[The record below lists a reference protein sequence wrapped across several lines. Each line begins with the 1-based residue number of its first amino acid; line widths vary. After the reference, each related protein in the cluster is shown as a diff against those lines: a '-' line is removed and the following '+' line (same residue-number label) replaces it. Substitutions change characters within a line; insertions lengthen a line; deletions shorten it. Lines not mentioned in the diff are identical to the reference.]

1 MTEQS
6 EKLLKFLDYELDLAA
21 RVLRRDGEPV
31 ALEPRVFDLLA
42 WLIEQRHRA
51 VDKDEIQDAVWTGM
65 IVSETALT
73 RAIMKARRAVGD
85 SADRQAVIRT
95 VHGHGY
101 QFVAELQTPGD
112 EEAADESPVPAF
124 GASTSSPKPRML
136 SAIGVLAALVV
147 MTLIWVLIPNTAT
160 SGSVRLAILP
170 VDNQTGDMEYDWTR
184 LGLMGFAREVVAQSE
199 SLDVVAASDVVRF
212 AEVNGLPDDDSAVA
226 ALQDMRGLYGA
237 NHMLTSRLES
247 DANMLRLTYALYGP
261 NGSVE
266 RGTMV
271 GAEPTQLMR
280 GMIRSV
286 TGSLGDRVGGA
297 EEITVISE
305 DPFVNEAFSRGLALS
320 LEGRCAEALE
330 LFDVVRRNVSG
341 VTRADYEWASC
352 ARILGQWQEAQAG
365 FERILE
371 ETPAEPSSSLRAS
384 AYLGLGTVFIRT
396 GRAEAARETLA
407 LGLIEAQQAGDREL
421 EGKILNNQAIEAR
434 DRREYDEARELLARA
449 RVAHSEANAGI
460 IPGQLPAAL
469 ANIDMY
475 EGKLDQADM
484 HLTQALEAFRALG
497 DRRNEA
503 MMLNNTGYLRR
514 LQGRVDEAEPYH
526 LQSLEIRREI
536 GDRVGQGR
544 ILGMLS
550 ILYQGSGRLEEAVA
564 AASEAFEIAS
574 EANDRLFMATSLAQ
588 LAQAM
593 LVSGDVQ
600 DARDAFADSGEIF
613 REINDYSRAAQTSL
627 RLAQI
632 DMRLGDL
639 ESAEAGA
646 SEVLELSLRELFHE
660 PAIEAMEVLGS
671 IAVEQNAPEQ
681 AIAHWQDAIEHIDE
695 TGFLARKDDIVL
707 KLADLHLDR
716 NEADA
721 VEPLIG
727 YLIEH
732 DESPASVRTQA
743 RYAYLRGDTTRA
755 VELMESAEALA
766 GDAWRDE
773 DAALLTEYRE
783 AAQD

>member
-1 MTEQS
+1 MNHQS
-6 EKLLKFLDYELDLAA
+6 ERRLRFLGYELDLAA
-21 RVLRRDGEPV
+21 RELRHDGEAV

-85 SADRQAVIRT
+85 SADKQAVIRT

-101 QFVAELQTPGD
+101 QFVAEIEGP
-112 EEAADESPVPAF
+112 EASQPVGEAPAERTR
-124 GASTSSPKPRML
+124 SRPTLIP
-136 SAIGVLAALVV
+136 AIGVVVAVVLVA
-147 MTLIWVLIPNTAT
+147 LIWVLLPGTAA
-160 SGSVRLAILP
+160 SGSVRLAIMP
-170 VDNQTGDMEYDWTR
+170 VDNLTGDVEYNWTQ
-184 LGLMGFAREVVAQSE
+184 LGLMGFAQEVIVQSE
-199 SLDVVAASDVVRF
+199 GLDVVPASDVVRF
-212 AEVNGLPDDDSAVA
+212 AEVNGLPDDDDAEA
-226 ALQDMRGLYGA
+226 ALEDMLGLYGA
-237 NHMLTSRLES
+237 NHLLRSSLER
-247 DANMLRLTYALYGP
+247 DANVLRLSYALHGP
-261 NGSVE
+261 DGSVE

-286 TGSLGDRVGGA
+286 TSSLGRRSAAAD
-297 EEITVISE
+297 EITVISE

-320 LEGRCAEALE
+320 LEGRCGDALE
-330 LFDVVRRNVSG
+330 LFDVVRSNVGG

-352 ARILGQWQEAQAG
+352 ARILGEWQDAQAG
-365 FERILE
+365 FEHILAA
-371 ETPAEPSSSLRAS
+371 TPAEPSTSLRGS
-384 AYLGLGTVFIRT
+384 AYLGLGVVFIRT
-396 GRAEAARETLA
+396 GRAEAARDA
-407 LGLIEAQQAGDREL
+407 LTAGLIEARQAGDRQL

-449 RVAHSEANAGI
+449 RVAYSEANAGI
-460 IPGQLPAAL
+460 LPGQLPAAL

-475 EGKLDQADM
+475 EGKLDQADL
-484 HLTQALEAFRALG
+484 HLAEALEAYRALG

-550 ILYQGSGRLEEAVA
+550 ILYQGSGRHEEAVA
-564 AASEAFEIAS
+564 AATEAFDIAS

-593 LVSGDVQ
+593 LVSGDVE
-600 DARDAFADSGEIF
+600 DARQAFADSGEIF
-613 REINDYSRAAQTSL
+613 EEINDYSRAAQASL

-632 DMRLGDL
+632 DMQLGNL
-639 ESAEAGA
+639 ASAETGA
-646 SEVLELSLRELFHE
+646 SRVLELSLREAFHE
-660 PAIEAMEVLGS
+660 PAIEAMEVLGN
-671 IAVEQNAPEQ
+671 IAVEQAAPDRAVE
-681 AIAHWQDAIEHIDE
+681 HWQAALQHIDT

-707 KLADLHLDR
+707 KLADLHLGRD
-716 NEADA
+716 EADA

-743 RYAYLRGDTTRA
+743 RYAFLRGDLARA
-755 VELMESAEALA
+755 IALMESAEQLA
-766 GDAWRDE
+766 GDAWRDA
-773 DAALLTEYRE
+773 DAALLAEYR
-783 AAQD
+783 AAAEN

>member
-1 MTEQS
+1 MVEQS
-6 EKLLKFLDYELDLAA
+6 KKLLRFLDYELDLAA
-21 RVLRRDGEPV
+21 RELRRGGEPV

-85 SADRQAVIRT
+85 SADEQAVIRT

-101 QFVAELQTPGD
+101 QFVAELHEPDAGQAD
-112 EEAADESPVPAF
+112 EAAARGS
-124 GASTSSPKPRML
+124 SSPKPRTI

-147 MTLIWVLIPNTAT
+147 AALIWALMPNTAT
-160 SGSVRLAILP
+160 SGSVRLAIMP
-170 VDNQTGDMEYDWTR
+170 VDNQTDDMEFDWTR
-184 LGLMGFAREVVAQSE
+184 LGLMGFAREVIAQRE
-199 SLDVVAASDVVRF
+199 SLDVVPASDVVRYF
-212 AEVNGLPDDDSAVA
+212 ELNGLPDDETAEA
-226 ALQDMRGLYGA
+226 ALEDMRGLYGA
-237 NHMLTSRLES
+237 NHMLTSRLQS
-247 DANMLRLTYALYGP
+247 DANALRLTYTLYGP

-266 RGTMV
+266 SGTMV

-280 GMIRSV
+280 GMIR
-286 TGSLGDRVGGA
+286 GIAGALGDRIGAA
-297 EEITVISE
+297 EETTVISE

-330 LFDVVRRNVSG
+330 LFEVVRSNVGG

-352 ARILGQWQEAQAG
+352 ARILGHWQEAQAG
-365 FERILE
+365 FERILA
-371 ETPAEPSSSLRAS
+371 ETPAEPSTSLRGS
-384 AYLGLGTVFIRT
+384 AYLGLGVVFIRT
-396 GRAEAARETLA
+396 GRAESAREALA
-407 LGLIEAQQAGDREL
+407 LGLVEAQQAGDRPL
-421 EGKILNNQAIEAR
+421 EGRILNNRAIEAR

-449 RVAHSEANAGI
+449 RVAYSEANAGI
-460 IPGQLPAAL
+460 LPGQLPAAL

-475 EGKLDQADM
+475 EGKLDQADI
-484 HLTQALEAFRALG
+484 HLREALEAYRALG

-526 LQSLEIRREI
+526 LQSLQIRREI

-550 ILYQGSGRLEEAVA
+550 ILYQGSGRHEEAVEA
-564 AASEAFEIAS
+564 ARQAFEIAS

-588 LAQAM
+588 LAQAV

-600 DARDAFADSGEIF
+600 DARQAFAESGEIF
-613 REINDYSRAAQTSL
+613 TEIDDHSRAAQTAL

-639 ESAEAGA
+639 DSAEAGA
-646 SEVLELSLRELFHE
+646 NAVLELSLRELFHE
-660 PAIEAMEVLGS
+660 PAIEAMEVLGN
-671 IAVEQNAPEQ
+671 IAIEQDAPER
-681 AIAHWQDAIEHIDE
+681 AAVHWQAALEHIDR
-695 TGFLARKDDIVL
+695 TGFPARKDDIVL
-707 KLADLHLDR
+707 KLADVHLDR

-743 RYAYLRGDTTRA
+743 RYAFLRGDVSRA

-766 GDAWRDE
+766 GDAWRDA
-773 DAALLTEYRE
+773 DAALLAEYRE

>member
-21 RVLRRDGEPV
+21 RELRRDGEAV

-85 SADRQAVIRT
+85 SADQQAVIRT

-101 QFVAELQTPGD
+101 QFVAELEQPG
-112 EEAADESPVPAF
+112 APASADEGDTTP
-124 GASTSSPKPRML
+124 STAKPGL
-136 SAIGVLAALVV
+136 ISAVGLVAAVLV
-147 MTLIWVLIPNTAT
+147 MALIWVLVPNTAT
-160 SGSVRLAILP
+160 SGSVRLAIMP
-170 VDNQTGDMEYDWTR
+170 VDNRTGDIEYDWTR
-184 LGLMGFAREVVAQSE
+184 LGLMGFAREVIAQSE
-199 SLDVVAASDVVRF
+199 GLDVVPASDVVRF
-212 AEVNGLPDDDSAVA
+212 AEVTGLPDDENAEA
-226 ALQDMRGLYGA
+226 ALEDMRSLYGA
-237 NHMLTSRLES
+237 NHMLTTSLES
-247 DANMLRLTYALYGP
+247 NANVLRLTYALHGP
-261 NGSVE
+261 DGSVE

-286 TGSLGDRVGGA
+286 TGSLGSRIGA
-297 EEITVISE
+297 AGEVTVISE

-330 LFDVVRRNVSG
+330 LFEVVRSNVDG

-352 ARILGQWQEAQAG
+352 ARILGHWQEAQTG
-365 FERILE
+365 FEEILA
-371 ETPAEPSSSLRAS
+371 ETPAEPSSSLRGS
-384 AYLGLGTVFIRT
+384 AYLGLGVVFIRT
-396 GRAEAARETLA
+396 GRAESAREALA
-407 LGLIEAQQAGDREL
+407 LGLTEAQHAGDRLL

-449 RVAHSEANAGI
+449 RVAYSEANAGI
-460 IPGQLPAAL
+460 LPGQLPAAL

-475 EGKLDQADM
+475 EGKLDQADI
-484 HLTQALEAFRALG
+484 HLSEALDAYRALG

-550 ILYQGSGRLEEAVA
+550 ILYQGSGRHEEAVEA
-564 AASEAFEIAS
+564 AQEAFEIAS

-593 LVSGDVQ
+593 LVSGDVE
-600 DARDAFADSGEIF
+600 DARQAFADSGAIF
-613 REINDYSRAAQTSL
+613 EEINDYSRAAQAAL

-639 ESAEAGA
+639 DSAESGA
-646 SEVLELSLRELFHE
+646 RSVLELSLREVFHE
-660 PAIEAMEVLGS
+660 PAIEAMEVLGN
-671 IAVEQNAPEQ
+671 IAVEQGEPDRAAE
-681 AIAHWQDAIEHIDE
+681 HWQDALDHIDQS
-695 TGFLARKDDIVL
+695 GFLARKDDIVL

-716 NEADA
+716 NEAEA

-743 RYAYLRGDTTRA
+743 RYAFLRGDVPRA
-755 VELMESAEALA
+755 VTLMESAELLA
-766 GDAWRDE
+766 GDAWRDV
-773 DAALLTEYRE
+773 DAALLAEYRE
-783 AAQD
+783 AAQE